1 MFGSNCCFLTF
12 LQVSQETGNVV
23 YYSYLLKNLPQFVV
37 IHIVKGIHRVNEAEI
52 GVFVVVVC
60 LFVFRITLFSLQAK
74 DFGNLI
80 SGYFALSKLSL
91 YIWKSQFIH
100 Y

>member
-23 YYSYLLKNLPQFVV
+23 YYSYLLKNLPRFVV
-37 IHIVKGIHRVNEAEI
+37 IHIVNGIHRVNEAEI

-60 LFVFRITLFSLQAK
+60 LFVFRITLFSLQAM

-91 YIWKSQFIH
+91 YIWKSQFTH